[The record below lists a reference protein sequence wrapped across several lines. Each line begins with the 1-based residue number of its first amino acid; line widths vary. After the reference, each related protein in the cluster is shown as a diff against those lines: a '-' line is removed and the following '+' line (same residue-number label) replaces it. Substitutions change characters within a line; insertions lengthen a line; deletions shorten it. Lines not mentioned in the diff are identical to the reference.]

1 MYNELSQYR
10 LECDREVMYKY
21 CHGMHTCVGI
31 DGIVSLR
38 GAAIVVTVFI
48 VVVEFI
54 TVSAPTLSNFWLL
67 DGCDSVIESLS
78 LLFTTEMVDGAV
90 VVTLLVVNFAT
101 AVAINDADAVPL
113 MTIF

>member
-1 MYNELSQYR
+1 
-10 LECDREVMYKY
+10 
-21 CHGMHTCVGI
+21 MHTCVGI
-31 DGIVSLR
+31 DGIGSLR
-38 GAAIVVTVFI
+38 GAAIVVAVSVAVVI

-54 TVSAPTLSNFWLL
+54 TVSAPTMSNFWLA

-78 LLFTTEMVDGAV
+78 LLFTMVDGAV